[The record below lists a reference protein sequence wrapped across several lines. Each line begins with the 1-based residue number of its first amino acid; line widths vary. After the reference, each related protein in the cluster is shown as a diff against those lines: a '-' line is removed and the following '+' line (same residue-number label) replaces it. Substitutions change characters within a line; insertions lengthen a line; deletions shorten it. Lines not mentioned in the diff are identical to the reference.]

1 MKYIDTKVIQAAM
14 DYKAYRQLIDDL
26 FAQDKTTGSIQNE
39 AMLRYTELNMA
50 RMRRLDKTTR
60 LTDTTVAD
68 VEAIDRPMIW
78 LTLTEAWCADAAQII
93 PVIEHIAAKNEQIQ
107 PLYILRDEHLEV
119 MDAFL
124 TNGKSRS
131 IPKTIFLDADTLK
144 VLGSWGPRPSGAQK
158 MIDESIEQA
167 AGISD
172 QTERKAY
179 LDEVKKQVQLQY
191 ARDKTRSIQA
201 ELMDAV
207 GKVGS

>member
-1 MKYIDTKVIQAAM
+1 MEFIDVEVIQAAM
-14 DYKAYRQLIDDL
+14 NYTTYRALITDL
-26 FAQDKTTGSIQNE
+26 FSQGKTTGLIQNE

-60 LTDTTVAD
+60 LTEATVTD

-144 VLGSWGPRPSGAQK
+144 VLGSWGPRPSGTQK
-158 MIDESIEQA
+158 MIDESIKQA
-167 AGISD
+167 ASIGD

-191 ARDKTRSIQA
+191 ARDKTKSIQA
-201 ELMDAV
+201 ELMEAV
-207 GKVGS
+207 GEVEG